1 MTIKQGNTYQL
12 KGTIK
17 GVEVSEIQKIVFKFN
32 DLKKIYTTEI
42 GETSDVT
49 YEDGVFTI
57 PLSQAETLELKGDV
71 KYEIAVKFNDNQV
84 KRSVVNSTGSL
95 YTIIEEVI

>member
-17 GVEVSEIQKIVFKFN
+17 GVEVSEIKKIVFKFN
-32 DLKKIYTTEI
+32 DLKKIYTTGI
-42 GETSDVT
+42 GEESEVI

-57 PLSQAETLELKGDV
+57 PLSQEETLELKGDV

>member
-17 GVEVSEIQKIVFKFN
+17 GVEVSEIKKIVFKFN

-42 GETSDVT
+42 SEES
-49 YEDGVFTI
+49 
-57 PLSQAETLELKGDV
+57 ELFCV
-71 KYEIAVKFNDNQV
+71 PSSPRR
-84 KRSVVNSTGSL
+84 RSAG
-95 YTIIEEVI
+95 II

>member
-17 GVEVSEIQKIVFKFN
+17 GVEVSEIKKIVFKFN

-42 GETSDVT
+42 GEESEVT

-57 PLSQAETLELKGDV
+57 PLSQEETLELKGDV

-95 YTIIEEVI
+95 YTIIEEII